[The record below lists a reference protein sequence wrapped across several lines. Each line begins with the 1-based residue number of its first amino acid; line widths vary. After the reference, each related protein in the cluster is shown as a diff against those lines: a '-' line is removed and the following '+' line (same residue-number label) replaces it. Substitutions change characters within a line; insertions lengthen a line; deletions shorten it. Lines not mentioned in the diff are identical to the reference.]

1 MLPVMLASAD
11 AKDISPRSCLPH
23 SFSVIEVLS
32 PEAID
37 ITAALARCAMSRME
51 SPAVFSDGGAAGGGT
66 FIATCAGAAC
76 FGLGASASFEA
87 LTVFGASANF
97 GGAGCCDGAV
107 TGSGGT
113 ADATACGCEAANR
126 SLNINGVIDATVAG
140 SSITGAVSC
149 SAANASSTASATL
162 RVATVDGRLMTGSS

>member
-11 AKDISPRSCLPH
+11 AKDNSPRCSCLPH

-66 FIATCAGAAC
+66 FIAACAGAAC
-76 FGLGASASFEA
+76 LWLGASAGFWGVP
-87 LTVFGASANF
+87 VFGPCPHF
-97 GGAGCCDGAV
+97 GG
-107 TGSGGT
+107 GG
-113 ADATACGCEAANR
+113 R
-126 SLNINGVIDATVAG
+126 
-140 SSITGAVSC
+140 
-149 SAANASSTASATL
+149 
-162 RVATVDGRLMTGSS
+162 R